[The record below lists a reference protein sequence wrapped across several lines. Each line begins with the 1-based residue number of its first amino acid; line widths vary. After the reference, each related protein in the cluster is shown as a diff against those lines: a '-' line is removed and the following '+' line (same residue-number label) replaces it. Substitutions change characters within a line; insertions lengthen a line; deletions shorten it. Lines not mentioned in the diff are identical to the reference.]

1 MRIMLELDPPTMDR
15 LRATA
20 IRDDR
25 FPKQQ
30 AVYLIKQ
37 ALDESYD
44 ADVQQD
50 KEAVTLV
57 IQESK

>member
-1 MRIMLELDPPTMDR
+1 MRIILELDLLTMDR

-30 AVYLIKQ
+30 AVFLIKR
-37 ALDESYD
+37 ALEGSCD
-44 ADVQQD
+44 ADQQD
-50 KEAVTLV
+50 KEAALGR
-57 IQESK
+57 QGLK